1 MATVSGQRILGVDT
15 SLRSS
20 GVGIIEV
27 RGHKLRA
34 IAYGRIHNRP
44 AELHSQCLWN
54 IFEEISTLIEKHQ
67 PTCAAVEGAFFSKNA
82 KTAMILGQAR
92 GAVLAACA
100 KAGIPVCEHSPR
112 RVKQALTGNGGAQ
125 KDQVAKMVMQLLQLE
140 EQPQEDA
147 ADALAVA
154 ITHYH
159 QASLPEALRVPQI

>member
-1 MATVSGQRILGVDT
+1 MVKLSGQRILGVDT

-27 RGHKLRA
+27 RGHELLA
-34 IAYGRIHNRP
+34 VAYGRIHNRP

-54 IFEEISTLIEKHQ
+54 IFQEVSTLIDKHK
-67 PTCAAVEGAFFSKNA
+67 PACAAIEGAFFEKNA
-82 KTAMILGQAR
+82 KTAMVLGQDR
-92 GAVLAACA
+92 GAVLGACA
-100 KAGIPVCEHSPR
+100 KAGIPVYEHSPR

>member
-1 MATVSGQRILGVDT
+1 MV
-15 SLRSS
+15 
-20 GVGIIEV
+20 
-27 RGHKLRA
+27 
-34 IAYGRIHNRP
+34 
-44 AELHSQCLWN
+44 
-54 IFEEISTLIEKHQ
+54 
-67 PTCAAVEGAFFSKNA
+67 
-82 KTAMILGQAR
+82 LGQAR

>member
-1 MATVSGQRILGVDT
+1 MVTVSGQRILGVDT

-27 RGHKLRA
+27 RGHELRVV
-34 IAYGRIHNRP
+34 AYGRIHNRP

-54 IFEEISTLIEKHQ
+54 IFEEVSALIEKHQ
-67 PTCAAVEGAFFSKNA
+67 PACAAIEGVFFAKNA
-82 KTAMILGQAR
+82 KTAMVLGQAR
-92 GAVLAACA
+92 GAVLGACA
-100 KAGIPVCEHSPR
+100 KASIPVYEHSPR

>member
-1 MATVSGQRILGVDT
+1 MAKLSGQRILGVDT

-27 RGHKLRA
+27 RGHELLA
-34 IAYGRIHNRP
+34 VAYGRIHNRP

-54 IFEEISTLIEKHQ
+54 IFKEVSALIDKHE
-67 PTCAAVEGAFFSKNA
+67 PACAAIEGAFFAKNA
-82 KTAMILGQAR
+82 KTAMVLGQAR
-92 GAVLAACA
+92 GAVLGACA
-100 KAGIPVCEHSPR
+100 KAGIPVYEHSPR